1 MKRWFPLYNEKFRLR
16 SIISMRIILK
26 NSDSFYDYCRPR
38 RNRKALRMKRK
49 PACFLRSKF
58 RISLRSC
65 MPLRGVKKRYHALC
79 AIGRRRISEQYSGYE
94 AKEEELQGRGI
105 SLVRLRYGS
114 ADVYSATSR
123 RCAINVMT
131 YINAHYDIQY
141 GTSAHK
147 KQ

>member
-1 MKRWFPLYNEKFRLR
+1 MKRWFPLYNEKFRLH
-16 SIISMRIILK
+16 SIISMRIILN
-26 NSDSFYDYCRPR
+26 NSDSFYYYCRPR
-38 RNRKALRMKRK
+38 RTRKTLRMKRK
-49 PACFLRSKF
+49 PAYFLWSKF

-65 MPLRGVKKRYHALC
+65 MPLKGVKKRYHALC
-79 AIGRRRISEQYSGYE
+79 AIGRRTISQQYSGYE

-105 SLVRLRYGS
+105 FLVRLRRGG
-114 ADVYSATSR
+114 ADVDSATSR

-131 YINAHYDIQY
+131 YISVHYNIQY